1 MSTIVDIIEHMRY
14 EKTEKVIEEGRKRAR
29 KERDFA
35 LAALVEFLRHE
46 DAVAVLR
53 RIDGLNVEAR
63 ERAFFE
69 SSQRH
74 AQKQLLEV

>member
-14 EKTEKVIEEGRKRAR
+14 EKTEKVIEEGRIRAR

-35 LAALVEFLRHE
+35 LAALVEFLRGE

-63 ERAFFE
+63 ERN
-69 SSQRH
+69 
-74 AQKQLLEV
+74 EVKAIEFA